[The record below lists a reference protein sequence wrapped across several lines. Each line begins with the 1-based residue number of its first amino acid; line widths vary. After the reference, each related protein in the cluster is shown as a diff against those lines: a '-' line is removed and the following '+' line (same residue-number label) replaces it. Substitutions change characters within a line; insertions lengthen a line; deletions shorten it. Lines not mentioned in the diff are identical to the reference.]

1 MLSGRK
7 WWASGA
13 MDPRCRICIFMG
25 KTDPSAPT
33 HKQQSMI
40 LVPMASPGVTIVR
53 PLTVYGYD
61 DAPHGHAEL
70 LFEVHTPDFDQTNLP
85 LQEVRLQL
93 SVTGP
98 GELYMWR
105 STCTPVPADIAV
117 HGCVYLHKHI
127 HRGRHRHT
135 SAAQLGCEAPVPRRA
150 MLAQDVRVPEGAM
163 LLGEGRGFEIAQGRL
178 GPGRLHH
185 CMRAIGECLLWLTC
199 PLTDTWQHA
208 VLWMVLRLHS
218 RA

>member
-1 MLSGRK
+1 MAWQTSGLSCGILYSSRSGSLHLPPDCQSDTGSWCRQSEGYVLSGRK

-70 LFEVHTPDFDQTNLP
+70 LFEVHTSDF
-85 LQEVRLQL
+85 
-93 SVTGP
+93 
-98 GELYMWR
+98 
-105 STCTPVPADIAV
+105 
-117 HGCVYLHKHI
+117 
-127 HRGRHRHT
+127 
-135 SAAQLGCEAPVPRRA
+135 
-150 MLAQDVRVPEGAM
+150 
-163 LLGEGRGFEIAQGRL
+163 
-178 GPGRLHH
+178 
-185 CMRAIGECLLWLTC
+185 
-199 PLTDTWQHA
+199 
-208 VLWMVLRLHS
+208 
-218 RA
+218 

>member
-70 LFEVHTPDFDQTNLP
+70 LFEVHTSDFRSDQLLSSRSMSSVYGEGTWWSSMCGDLP
-85 LQEVRLQL
+85 ACLCLLLLQ
-93 SVTGP
+93 S
-98 GELYMWR
+98 M
-105 STCTPVPADIAV
+105 AV
-117 HGCVYLHKHI
+117 YPPTSICAKGVAATSLPHIVLWNVKSEMCHACSGCARA
-127 HRGRHRHT
+127 RGRH
-135 SAAQLGCEAPVPRRA
+135 AA
-150 MLAQDVRVPEGAM
+150 
-163 LLGEGRGFEIAQGRL
+163 GRGPRL
-178 GPGRLHH
+178 
-185 CMRAIGECLLWLTC
+185 
-199 PLTDTWQHA
+199 
-208 VLWMVLRLHS
+208 
-218 RA
+218 